1 MNDAKYNQRR
11 LAVAKFMG
19 ELYNYRL
26 VDSALVFKVLYSLLT
41 FGIDRN
47 EVYNLLD
54 PPEDMMRLRLIC
66 TVLDTCGAYFVSGSS
81 KAKLKF
87 FLAYFQQYYWKK
99 REHPF
104 WTGEGSY
111 PFPFEVEN
119 NIEVTLN
126 TLRPKVP
133 PHKSQDEA
141 DGEVKK
147 LEEEMVKVISGK
159 APELASLFK
168 NSTSGSGERTGSP
181 QGLGAISEEMEDMD
195 DMDEDHEDY
204 DEDLEDDD
212 EDDSSKRMRNMDD
225 EDEDEDGSDTEEDA
239 LDVSES
245 ASVSV
250 KTSKHVKCE
259 EDDDFVNMMDKM
271 MNETLNETKVSVPR
285 SQQVEIVAPVHSRQQ
300 KKLYADP
307 NFPPSIGASSSVG
320 EDTDDDSSTI
330 QFAVLMRKGQKQTL
344 KELAVPKDSDMAV
357 NLFKQEEVQRQEKE
371 KMKKLTLEINERQ
384 EEEDLNEAIAMM
396 QRPGLVNINT
406 SRKPRAVPHKGVPN
420 NVDAIFGNKRAP
432 PSSHH

>member
-1 MNDAKYNQRR
+1 MTRKWINKKPGSFNPFQ
-11 LAVAKFMG
+11 
-19 ELYNYRL
+19 
-26 VDSALVFKVLYSLLT
+26 VLYSLLT

-159 APELASLFK
+159 APELAGLFK

-212 EDDSSKRMRNMDD
+212 EDDSSKRLVENN
-225 EDEDEDGSDTEEDA
+225 
-239 LDVSES
+239 
-245 ASVSV
+245 
-250 KTSKHVKCE
+250 C
-259 EDDDFVNMMDKM
+259 F
-271 MNETLNETKVSVPR
+271 TK
-285 SQQVEIVAPVHSRQQ
+285 
-300 KKLYADP
+300 
-307 NFPPSIGASSSVG
+307 F
-320 EDTDDDSSTI
+320 
-330 QFAVLMRKGQKQTL
+330 
-344 KELAVPKDSDMAV
+344 
-357 NLFKQEEVQRQEKE
+357 
-371 KMKKLTLEINERQ
+371 
-384 EEEDLNEAIAMM
+384 
-396 QRPGLVNINT
+396 
-406 SRKPRAVPHKGVPN
+406 
-420 NVDAIFGNKRAP
+420 
-432 PSSHH
+432 